1 MGALPRAPK
10 PPTSQVSATRKV
22 LNVTPDEKAT
32 VVDMRANRLVYE
44 LNRLIEVSEALN
56 SPVEPYHLS
65 RIRNRLERL
74 EQKETA

>member
-1 MGALPRAPK
+1 M
-10 PPTSQVSATRKV
+10 
-22 LNVTPDEKAT
+22 TPDEKAT

-56 SPVEPYHLS
+56 SPVESYHLH

>member
-1 MGALPRAPK
+1 M
-10 PPTSQVSATRKV
+10 
-22 LNVTPDEKAT
+22 TPDEKAT
-32 VVDMRANRLVYE
+32 IVDMRANRLVYE

-56 SPVEPYHLS
+56 SPVEPYHLH